1 MEVPGRERHRCAEQ
15 VAHPPLSVLPAAP
28 RSDRCVSIEKTVI
41 ASQTSRKPIC
51 SPGAVFYAD
60 EHTEYQVSVGAMNCS
75 RPANGVNCFTVLPVC
90 LLHRDGHNDSRD
102 THNLKRS
109 QIC

>member
-15 VAHPPLSVLPAAP
+15 VAHPPLSVLPAAL

-60 EHTEYQVSVGAMNCS
+60 EHTEYQIERGRDKLQQACG
-75 RPANGVNCFTVLPVC
+75 RCE
-90 LLHRDGHNDSRD
+90 LLHSAAC
-102 THNLKRS
+102 LS
-109 QIC
+109 SSS